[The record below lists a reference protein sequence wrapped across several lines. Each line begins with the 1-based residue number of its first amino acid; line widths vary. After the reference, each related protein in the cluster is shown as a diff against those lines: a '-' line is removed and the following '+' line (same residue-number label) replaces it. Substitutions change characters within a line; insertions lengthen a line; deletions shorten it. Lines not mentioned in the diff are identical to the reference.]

1 MASYWDKVLARRVS
15 RRRALGISTTA
26 AAAGFLTACN
36 LVSDSGDNAT
46 PTPKSGT
53 SQAGRDGAS
62 SQSGAQTGMLWQPVD
77 TTGQAKRGGTWKAA
91 GSTDPQSF
99 DIYDFDP
106 FSQTIAN
113 TVGTKLVYLKPARM
127 RDPDEFNVTGDLAE
141 DWEIAEDRLT
151 YTFHLNPNKKF
162 GPLSPSFHEGAPDTI
177 ANRVIDSADV
187 LFSWERFLATS
198 PNSTEFANELNSAA
212 PIISLEA
219 PDERTVVVKLGKPY
233 SPLLVQL
240 ANPSVSYFYI
250 IPKEGKDQNAEYF
263 DKYLFG
269 GGPFYIDE
277 VKPSESVTLKRNPNF
292 QDPDGLERP
301 YADEVLYRIIPDLS
315 EQIDKFRA
323 GEIFQAPGTFTTD
336 TNLEFKRDIPDLLM
350 WALPD
355 SSAVTEWFGMSADG
369 PWKDERVRQA
379 VQYSWD
385 RDLFIDVAYETR
397 KLEAAGIP
405 VNQRWNTAI
414 PCGGPGSY
422 MFFPGMWLDPQSSEF
437 GQNAKYFTLGSRNAD
452 ISEAKRLLSAAGFPE
467 GIDFKHAQYTLN
479 YSQQPARDII
489 EAMMQEAGLRVTERE
504 EIGSAQLFGYI
515 FGGGQFSEMLNIVD
529 FGGPDVGA
537 FMQAH
542 FHPAGNLF
550 GGWSPGGTSASETG
564 DPRLTQFVEDVL
576 GEFDNAKRV
585 QIVHEF
591 QRYMARQF
599 YYSRYP
605 GGATTL
611 RLAWPALSNWQT
623 FRGYG
628 LDGYYSYEWIDETQP
643 PFV

>member
-15 RRRALGISTTA
+15 RRRALGVSGA
-26 AAAGFLTACN
+26 AAAGVLLAACD
-36 LVSDSGDNAT
+36 LVGGSEEKAT
-46 PTPKSGT
+46 PTATVRRQG
-53 SQAGRDGAS
+53 GDGGSARATP
-62 SQSGAQTGMLWQPVD
+62 QPNLLWQPVD
-77 TTGQAKRGGTWKAA
+77 TTDMAKRGGTWKAA
-91 GSTDPQSF
+91 GSTGPQSF

-113 TVGTKLVYLKPARM
+113 TVGTKLVYLKPARK
-127 RDPDEFNVTGDLAE
+127 RDPDKFDVAGDLAQ

-151 YTFHLNPNKKF
+151 YTFHLNPDKKF
-162 GPLSPSFHEGAPDTI
+162 GPLSSSFHEGAPDTI
-177 ANRVIDSADV
+177 ANRVIDSEDV
-187 LFSWERFLATS
+187 MFSWERFLATS
-198 PNSTEFANELNSAA
+198 PNSTEFAHELNSAA
-212 PIISLEA
+212 PIVSLEA
-219 PDERTVVVKLGKPY
+219 PDEHTVVMKLDKPY

-240 ANPSVSYFYI
+240 ANPSVSFFYI
-250 IPKEGKDQNAEYF
+250 IPKEGKEERADF
-263 DKYLFG
+263 HDKYLFG
-269 GGPFYIDE
+269 GGPFFIDE
-277 VKPSESVTLKRNPNF
+277 FKPSESVLLKRNPNF
-292 QDPDGLERP
+292 RDPAGLNRP
-301 YADEVLYRIIPDLS
+301 YADEVLFQIIPDQAAQI
-315 EQIDKFRA
+315 EQFRA
-323 GEIFQAPGTFTTD
+323 GEIFQAPGSFTTD
-336 TNLEFKRDIPDLLM
+336 TNLEFKRDIPELLM

-355 SSAVTEWFGMSADG
+355 SSAVTEWFGMSAEG
-369 PWKDERVRQA
+369 PWKDARVRQA

-385 RDLFIDVAYETR
+385 RDLFIDVAYESR

-405 VNQRWNTAI
+405 TNRRWNTAI

-437 GQNAKYFTLGSRNAD
+437 GENAKYLTLGSRNAD
-452 ISEAKRLLSAAGFPE
+452 ISEAKQLLSAAGFPE

-479 YSQQPARDII
+479 FSQEPARDII
-489 EAMMQEAGLRVTERE
+489 EGMMQEAGLRVTERE
-504 EIGSAQLFGYI
+504 EISSAQLYDYI

-550 GGWSPGGTSASETG
+550 GGWSPSGNGASETG
-564 DPRLTQFVEDVL
+564 DSTLTRIVEDVL
-576 GEFDNAKRV
+576 GEFDDANRV
-585 QIVHEF
+585 EIVHEF
-591 QRYMARQF
+591 QRYMAKQF